1 MIGVL
6 VKCGRTDHPPST
18 GYFGVGMLTISHSAV
33 DGTLIDGTSRGDGSG
48 EVLRAHGWRWFRSIA
63 MWGMRGSRDRA
74 PRVRLIEMTADAL
87 LAQGFEVEISIDA
100 TVRPAVEVEADRI
113 ERQAERVAAL
123 EQKAERRSDRA
134 EQAWKAEHRAVEALP
149 PGGEPIKIGHHSEQR
164 HRRALDTAH
173 RRLGQAVSAEND
185 ARQAQRRAE
194 SAAATT
200 EARYSPVT
208 VKNRIDKLH
217 ADQRADQRERDGHE
231 RTLFV
236 LGDTKQ
242 VEKFPPAQGA
252 YRELLENR
260 IADREDQISYWEAVR
275 AQQIESGKAT
285 NYGPDTISKG
295 DLVQWS
301 GGWYSVV
308 RVNKKSV
315 TIPSIVGGSWTDTM
329 PYHKLS
335 GHKRRDEGAQTA
347 AAGTVSEETCS

>member
-1 MIGVL
+1 MGSEDNLPPAALDPHAAPGTVRVKGISIEHFPYISRSGSRMISVL
-6 VKCGRTDHPPST
+6 VKCGRTDHPPSS

-33 DGTLIDGTSRGDGSG
+33 GGTLIDGTSRGDGSG
-48 EVLRAHGWRWFRSIA
+48 EVLRTHGWRWFRSIA

-74 PRVRLIEMTADAL
+74 PRVRLIDMTADAL
-87 LAQGFEVEISIDA
+87 RAQGFEVEISIDA
-100 TVRPAVEVEADRI
+100 TARPAVEVEAARI

-123 EQKAERRSDRA
+123 EQ
-134 EQAWKAEHRAVEALP
+134 KAEHRAVEALP

-252 YRELLENR
+252 YRELLDSR
-260 IADREDQISYWEAVR
+260 IAEREDQISY
-275 AQQIESGKAT
+275 
-285 NYGPDTISKG
+285 
-295 DLVQWS
+295 
-301 GGWYSVV
+301 
-308 RVNKKSV
+308 
-315 TIPSIVGGSWTDTM
+315 
-329 PYHKLS
+329 
-335 GHKRRDEGAQTA
+335 
-347 AAGTVSEETCS
+347 